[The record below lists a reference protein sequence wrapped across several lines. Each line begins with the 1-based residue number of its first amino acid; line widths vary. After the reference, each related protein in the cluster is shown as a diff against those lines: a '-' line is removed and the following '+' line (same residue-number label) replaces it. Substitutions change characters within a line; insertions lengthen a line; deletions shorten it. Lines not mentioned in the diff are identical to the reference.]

1 MRAHINIIET
11 SGAPRAAPHR
21 KDFSMKLFIIA
32 AATAL
37 ISTTAIAAGSNGQ
50 STPTGTAGEGYIY
63 GGFGPYNDS
72 R

>member
-1 MRAHINIIET
+1 
-11 SGAPRAAPHR
+11 
-21 KDFSMKLFIIA
+21 MKLFIIA

-37 ISTTAIAAGSNGQ
+37 ISTAAIAAGSNGQ
-50 STPTGTAGEGYIY
+50 SSPTGTAGEGYIY